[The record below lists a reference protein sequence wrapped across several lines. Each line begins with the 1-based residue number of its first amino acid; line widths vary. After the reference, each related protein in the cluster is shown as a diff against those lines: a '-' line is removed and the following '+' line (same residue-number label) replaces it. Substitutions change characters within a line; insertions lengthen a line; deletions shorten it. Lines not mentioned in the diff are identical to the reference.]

1 MKIEIKNRG
10 SMYVYD
16 DDKYI
21 RLTGELSAGPDYI
34 FYIDLHSLDC
44 WTVGMGKFKISEKEK
59 EEIKKKIIEEGE
71 KMKLKIIFD

>member
-34 FYIDLHSLDC
+34 FYIDLISLDC